1 MLERANKTLI
11 CSVAYLDIVGYSS
24 RPVPEQMR
32 LKQRLN
38 DIIAAS
44 IKDIPLPDRVMLDTG
59 DGAALCF
66 LGDPEEALFAILACR
81 DILREMEQVEPL
93 NMMLRMGINL
103 GPVKLIKD
111 VNGQPNLIGDGVN
124 TGERVMS
131 FAEPGQIMVSRSYV
145 DVVSRLSQEYGQLFR
160 YHGLR
165 TDKHVREHEVYEVCM
180 SSASSPLLALALH
193 SRRSTESKRDAAIAG
208 AEGAQTDSAQDKRAA
223 AAWREN
229 PKLIYGALAAL
240 VVVVLAG
247 SLYFGSPQH
256 PTQPMTGT
264 ASGPEPQ
271 ALPAAGDQQ
280 VAVSEPAKPGA
291 ENQAGAEKAKSADEA
306 AASASAV
313 ATATA
318 AYIAI
323 AVSPWGEI
331 YLDGRKK
338 GVAPPLKKLQ
348 VAPGKH
354 IIEIRNTDFPS
365 YTETVEVKAQDTIK
379 VKHRFQ

>member
-145 DVVSRLSQEYGQLFR
+145 DVVSRLSQEYGQLFQ

-180 SSASSPLLALALH
+180 SSASSPLLAQALH
-193 SRRSTESKRDAAIAG
+193 SRRSTESKRDAAIVGTEA
-208 AEGAQTDSAQDKRAA
+208 AQADSAQDKRAA

-247 SLYFGSPQH
+247 SLYFGSPH

-264 ASGPEPQ
+264 ASGPES
-271 ALPAAGDQQ
+271 PAAADKQ
-280 VAVSEPAKPGA
+280 VAVSEPAKSGA
-291 ENQAGAEKAKSADEA
+291 ENQAGAEKPKSADETA
-306 AASASAV
+306 ATAS
-313 ATATA
+313 ATA

-348 VAPGKH
+348 VVPGKH

-365 YTETVEVKAQDTIK
+365 YTETVEVKAQDTVK

>member
-1 MLERANKTLI
+1 MLERTNKTLI

-38 DIIAAS
+38 EIVAAA
-44 IKDIPLPDRVMLDTG
+44 INDIPLPDRVMLDTG

-81 DILREMEQVEPL
+81 DILREKEQAEPL

-111 VNGQPNLIGDGVN
+111 INGQPNLIGDGVN

-145 DVVSRLSQEYGQLFR
+145 DVVSRLSQEYGQLFQ

-180 SSASSPLLALALH
+180 SSASSPLLALALNN
-193 SRRSTESKRDAAIAG
+193 RRSTDGKRGAAVGAG
-208 AEGAQTDSAQDKRAA
+208 SAQDRHIATP
-223 AAWREN
+223 WWEN
-229 PKLIYGALAAL
+229 PKLIYGALAL
-240 VVVVLAG
+240 VVAVLAG
-247 SLYFGSPQH
+247 SLYFGSSH
-256 PTQPMTGT
+256 LTQPVVGTDT
-264 ASGPEPQ
+264 ASGPE
-271 ALPAAGDQQ
+271 LHESPAASDKQI
-280 VAVSEPAKPGA
+280 AVSESAKSGD
-291 ENQAGAEKAKSADEA
+291 ENQAGAEKPKASDEA
-306 AASASAV
+306 AATASA
-313 ATATA
+313 AT

-348 VAPGKH
+348 VAPGKYT
-354 IIEIRNTDFPS
+354 IEIRNTHFPS
-365 YTETVEVKAQDTIK
+365 HTETVEVKAQATVK